1 MTARRMRPVTRLTL
15 VHHATVSEPL
25 ATAVA
30 EAPSLSSPS
39 MSSMGTEPA
48 TGPPEPSVV
57 GSRSSSLIFMGSVPG
72 ARERALRANAVSDGS
87 AAEPAAPR
95 MECLGL
101 GLGGPSDG
109 GRLLFGGGDQLAG
122 LVDGR
127 FQDRLDVCG
136 QGLDAMRA
144 GVGRARGRARAAAD
158 FPIVG
163 RYLLEEGVDRLLVI

>member
-1 MTARRMRPVTRLTL
+1 MTARRTRPVTRLTL

-48 TGPPEPSVV
+48 RATGPPEPSVV
-57 GSRSSSLIFMGSVPG
+57 GSRSSSLIFTGSVLG

-95 MECLGL
+95 VECVGV

-109 GRLLFGGGDQLAG
+109 GRLLLGGGDRLAG

-136 QGLDAMRA
+136 QGLDA
-144 GVGRARGRARAAAD
+144 
-158 FPIVG
+158 
-163 RYLLEEGVDRLLVI
+163 